1 MTWRSAM
8 RDTRMTE
15 KYERIAVHL
24 QRFQRESRP
33 DAAGLPRE
41 VQDILDYVHSHLFE
55 PGLNVN
61 TVKVQCG
68 IRNNNISTR
77 FRHTVGLGIREYI
90 EALRLDAAER
100 LLRCEELEVYL
111 VAMAVGY
118 DHQETFY
125 RAYQRRFAR
134 TPSRG
139 RNGIGLD

>member
-1 MTWRSAM
+1 MTRRAV
-8 RDTRMTE
+8 RDTRLTE
-15 KYERIAVHL
+15 KYDRMIADL

-33 DAAGLPRE
+33 DASGLPRE
-41 VQDILDYVHSHLFE
+41 VRDILDYIHAHLFE

-61 TVKVQCG
+61 AVKVQCG

-77 FRHTVGLGIREYI
+77 FRHAVGLGIREYI
-90 EALRLDAAER
+90 EALRLDAADS
-100 LLRCEELEVYL
+100 LLRREELEIYL

-125 RAYQRRFAR
+125 RAFQRRFAR

>member
-1 MTWRSAM
+1 MTWRSAV
-8 RDTRMTE
+8 RDNRMTE
-15 KYERIAVHL
+15 KYDRIAIHL
-24 QRFQRESRP
+24 QRFQRES
-33 DAAGLPRE
+33 
-41 VQDILDYVHSHLFE
+41 
-55 PGLNVN
+55 
-61 TVKVQCG
+61 
-68 IRNNNISTR
+68 
-77 FRHTVGLGIREYI
+77 
-90 EALRLDAAER
+90 RLDAAER